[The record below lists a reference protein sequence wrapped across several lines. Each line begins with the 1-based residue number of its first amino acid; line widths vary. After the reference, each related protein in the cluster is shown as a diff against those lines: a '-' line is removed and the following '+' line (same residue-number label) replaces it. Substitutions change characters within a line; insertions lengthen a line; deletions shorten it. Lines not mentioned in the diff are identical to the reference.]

1 MAILVQNLIEEADKK
16 KLNGQH
22 KEAIDICEHILYEDL
37 ACVEAYEEIGDN
49 YLSLRKFD
57 RAMKALQRAI
67 NIDPMSPNAH
77 YLLGFTHSALSN
89 WNISVDHLETA
100 DYLQPNHP
108 EILRCLGW
116 SVFHAG
122 NRKKGLILL
131 ERALTISPDDPLV
144 LCDLAICYLNDK
156 NFDRSIALLRESL
169 MIDPDNE
176 KTKEC
181 LKTALFFKSE
191 YDKIEQDKDKR
202 S

>member
-1 MAILVQNLIEEADKK
+1 MAIAIQNLIEEADKR

-22 KEAIDICEHILYEDL
+22 DEAIQICESILHENLD
-37 ACVEAYEEIGDN
+37 CVEAYEEIGDN

-57 RAMKALQRAI
+57 RAMKALKRAI
-67 NIDPMSPNAH
+67 TLDPTSPNAH
-77 YLLGFTHSALSN
+77 YLLGFTHSAMSN
-89 WNISVDHLETA
+89 WSISVDHLETA

-116 SVFHAG
+116 SVFHTG

-131 ERALTISPDDPLV
+131 ERSLALSPNDPLV

-156 NFDRSIALLRESL
+156 NFDRSISLLHQALA
-169 MIDPDNE
+169 IDPDNE

-181 LKTALFFKSE
+181 LKTALFFQTE
-191 YDKIEQDKDKR
+191 YKKIERDQN

>member
-1 MAILVQNLIEEADKK
+1 MAILIQNLIEEADKK

-22 KEAIDICEHILYEDL
+22 NEAIQICESILLQDL
-37 ACVEAYEEIGDN
+37 EVVEAYEEIGDN
-49 YLSLRKFD
+49 YLSMRKFD
-57 RAMKALQRAI
+57 KAMKALNRAI
-67 NIDPMSPNAH
+67 NLDPTSPNAH
-77 YLLGFTHSALSN
+77 YLLGFTHSAMSN
-89 WNISVDHLETA
+89 WSISVDHLETA

-131 ERALTISPDDPLV
+131 ERSLTLSPDDPLI

-156 NFDRSIALLRESL
+156 NFDRSIELLREAL

-181 LKTALFFKSE
+181 LKTALFFQSE
-191 YDKIEQDKDKR
+191 YEKIDQNKKDEK
-202 S
+202 

>member
-1 MAILVQNLIEEADKK
+1 
-16 KLNGQH
+16 
-22 KEAIDICEHILYEDL
+22 
-37 ACVEAYEEIGDN
+37 
-49 YLSLRKFD
+49 
-57 RAMKALQRAI
+57 MKALNRAI
-67 NIDPMSPNAH
+67 NLDPSSPNGH

-89 WNISVDHLETA
+89 WHISVDHLETA

-131 ERALTISPDDPLV
+131 ERALTLSPDDSLV

-156 NFDRSIALLRESL
+156 DFERSIQLLREAL
-169 MIDPDNE
+169 TIDSNSE
-176 KTKEC
+176 KIKEC

-191 YDKIEQDKDKR
+191 YEKIDKDKK
-202 S
+202 